1 MIKFIIIYEK
11 NISKN
16 VPLCVF
22 SNSFN
27 CQIGASLPFLLDPSL
42 EFHAS
47 IDVCQLELAQRLQ
60 EGKEYESLLANR
72 PYEKTRSLKSKYK
85 DGHHDTRQKLHKSN
99 SSIDKYVRILRTLL
113 ELYHTHTH
121 SFYGAYKKV

>member
-16 VPLCVF
+16 VLLCAF

-27 CQIGASLPFLLDPSL
+27 CQIGSSFPFLLDPSL
-42 EFHAS
+42 EFQAS
-47 IDVCQLELAQRLQ
+47 IDVSQLELAQRLQ
-60 EGKEYESLLANR
+60 EDKEYESLLANR

-85 DGHHDTRQKLHKSN
+85 DVHHDTRQKLNKSN
-99 SSIDKYVRILRTLL
+99 SSSDKYVRILTLL

-121 SFYGAYKKV
+121 SFYGA